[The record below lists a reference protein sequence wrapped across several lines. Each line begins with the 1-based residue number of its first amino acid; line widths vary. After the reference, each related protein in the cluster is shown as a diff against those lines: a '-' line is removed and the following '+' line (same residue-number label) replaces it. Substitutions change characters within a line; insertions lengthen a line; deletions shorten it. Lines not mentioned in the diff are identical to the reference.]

1 MANPHDSSED
11 IPDSIRFSED
21 DWQRL
26 RAEYP
31 TDRPISESGGASAE
45 KNGTSNQ
52 SLIKLM
58 KTDLKTAAEDIKAIL
73 PCLPEKE
80 RERFIREFGEML

>member
-1 MANPHDSSED
+1 MASPHDSSEN
-11 IPDSIRFSED
+11 IPDSIRFSEQ

-31 TDRPISESGGASAE
+31 VDRPISESSGADTEQSE
-45 KNGTSNQ
+45 PSDQ
-52 SLIKLM
+52 SLIKLI
-58 KTDLKTAAEDIKAIL
+58 KTDLKTAAEDIKNIL

>member
-1 MANPHDSSED
+1 MANPHGSSEN

-26 RAEYP
+26 RTEYP
-31 TDRPISESGGASAE
+31 TDRPISESGGAGAE

-58 KTDLKTAAEDIKAIL
+58 KTDLKTAAEDIKTIL

>member
-1 MANPHDSSED
+1 MANPHDSGEN
-11 IPDSIRFSED
+11 IPDSIRFSEK

-31 TDRPISESGGASAE
+31 TDRPISESDGASVE

-52 SLIKLM
+52 SLIRLI
-58 KTDLKTAAEDIKAIL
+58 KTDLKSATEDIKNIL

-80 RERFIREFGEML
+80 RERFIREFGERL

>member
-1 MANPHDSSED
+1 MASPYDSSEN
-11 IPDSIRFSED
+11 IPDSIRFSEQ

-31 TDRPISESGGASAE
+31 ADGPISESGADTE
-45 KNGTSNQ
+45 KNKPSDQ
-52 SLIKLM
+52 SLIKLI
-58 KTDLKTAAEDIKAIL
+58 KTDLKAAAEDIKNIL

-80 RERFIREFGEML
+80 RERFIREFGEMM